1 MSYGAGIEGFITG
14 GCKKFFER
22 AKQGSLDN
30 ADFLNDLDAVAV
42 EMDVIESISSV
53 ALTIFSI
60 SGLTAVEFTIA
71 SAASNR
77 ISGMATTTATTA
89 IAILVERFI
98 SHSKY
103 TRTFFK
109 L

>member
-1 MSYGAGIEGFITG
+1 MVYGAGIEVFITG

-30 ADFLNDLDAVAV
+30 AGFLNFGLV
-42 EMDVIESISSV
+42 EWPVEDFFVDD
-53 ALTIFSI
+53 
-60 SGLTAVEFTIA
+60 TAFGID
-71 SAASNR
+71 SR
-77 ISGMATTTATTA
+77 YDHI
-89 IAILVERFI
+89 VERFI
-98 SHSKY
+98 SHSRY